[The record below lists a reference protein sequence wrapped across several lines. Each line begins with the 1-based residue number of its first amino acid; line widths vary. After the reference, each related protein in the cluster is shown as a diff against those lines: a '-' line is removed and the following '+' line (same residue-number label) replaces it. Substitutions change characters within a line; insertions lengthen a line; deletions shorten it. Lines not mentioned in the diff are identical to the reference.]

1 MTDYVRHGL
10 RIEPTR
16 DELSRQRFVSEMR
29 RHILGDLAR
38 EMRLA
43 YDRRVEPAIKQEK
56 GAPPLD
62 GVQIHK
68 AMRGERAY
76 RFYSAMRV
84 NCQKLVWRSVIPTVE
99 RNLEELNRK
108 VIAADANGNGC
119 GGTVRLNPELETP
132 PYVADF
138 DVHLMPGCYHTEY
151 GEDDVAAGAVY
162 DNGTAVHSMGLF
174 GSGRDDIGGSIARFI
189 SLKYPDFRPRRILD
203 MGCTIGSN
211 TLPWARTYPDADVY
225 AVDVAAPLLRYAHAR
240 AESLGSRVHF
250 RQMDATRCDFDGE
263 EGFDLVWS
271 SMFLHELP
279 PKGVRSV
286 FSEAHR
292 LLRKGGLMLHM
303 ELPPNCRTEP
313 YESFFFDWD
322 SYYNQE
328 PYYKAFRDMRPVDC
342 CVGAGFD
349 PSAFVEFAIPSLAR
363 NGEKELQD
371 CVSGKDVTVDEN
383 TGRLARSIRW
393 YCFGAWK

>member
-1 MTDYVRHGL
+1 MTEFVRHGL
-10 RIEPTR
+10 RVEPTR

-29 RHILGDLAR
+29 RHILGDLAQ
-38 EMRLA
+38 EMRSA
-43 YDRRVEPAIKQEK
+43 YVRRVAPAIKQEK
-56 GAPPLD
+56 GAPPED
-62 GVQIHK
+62 GVQVHK
-68 AMRGERAY
+68 AMRGVRSY

-99 RNLEELNRK
+99 RNLEDLNRK
-108 VIAADANGNGC
+108 VSATDANGNGY
-119 GGTVRLNPELETP
+119 GGTVRLDPGLETP

-138 DVHLMPGCYHTEY
+138 DVHLMPGGYHTEY
-151 GEDDVAAGAVY
+151 GRDDVAAGAVY

-203 MGCTIGSN
+203 MGCSIGSN
-211 TLPWARTYPDADVY
+211 TLPWARAYPDADVY

-240 AESLGSRVHF
+240 AESLGSRAHF
-250 RQMDATRCDFDGE
+250 RQMDATRCDFAGE

-279 PKGVRSV
+279 PKSVRSV
-286 FSEAHR
+286 FSEARR

-313 YESFFFDWD
+313 YESFYFDWD

-328 PYYKAFRDMRPVDC
+328 PYY
-342 CVGAGFD
+342 
-349 PSAFVEFAIPSLAR
+349 
-363 NGEKELQD
+363 
-371 CVSGKDVTVDEN
+371 
-383 TGRLARSIRW
+383 
-393 YCFGAWK
+393 